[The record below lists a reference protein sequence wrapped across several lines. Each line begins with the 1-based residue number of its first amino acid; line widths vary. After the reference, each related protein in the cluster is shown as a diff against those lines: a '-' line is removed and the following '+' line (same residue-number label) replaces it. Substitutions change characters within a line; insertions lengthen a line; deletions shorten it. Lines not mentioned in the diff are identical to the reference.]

1 MIKGTTDGWQKV
13 EFMFDSKNRTEVNI
27 GFRLGAYD
35 DNCKGTA
42 WFSDLK
48 LEIGSKKV
56 DTHWKMACF
65 IVKNLD
71 VNIEIA
77 GKQEHIVENISN
89 NDIEDIK
96 ENIERAKESM
106 RVLSGN
112 QMTMEYEI
120 IEIDEAITDVTY
132 EEENGYYLSPT
143 NMSEAMEKHIV
154 NGDYDYIYVIVRFGN
169 IMHNDRE
176 NKIDWV
182 GLRWHGL
189 LRCRFFEYKIT

>member
-13 EFMFDSKNRTEVNI
+13 EFLFDSKNRTEVNI
-27 GFRLGAYD
+27 GFRLGAYS

-65 IVKNLD
+65 IVENLD

-77 GKQEHIVENISN
+77 GKQEHIVEKMYN
-89 NDIEDIK
+89 EDVKNIK
-96 ENIERAKESM
+96 ENIARAKESM
-106 RVLSGN
+106 RALSGY
-112 QMTMEYEI
+112 QMTMEYDI
-120 IEIDEAITDVTY
+120 IEIDEPITDVTY
-132 EEENGYYLSPT
+132 EVENGYYLSPA
-143 NMSEAMEKHIV
+143 NVSEIMEEYIV
-154 NGDYDYIYVIVRFGN
+154 NGDYDYIYVIARFGN
-169 IMHNDRE
+169 IMHNDKE

-182 GLRWHGL
+182 GLRWYGL
-189 LRCRFFEYKIT
+189 FRCRLFKY